1 MTCPCAKSKSP
12 ATGASYYKLTMV
24 VRADGQPLAC
34 DRCMEKH
41 LAKALVYA
49 AESREDEARK
59 AERALAAANISCA
72 REHADALA
80 DARAADLAEMERA
93 PEPPAPAALASLLG
107 VRADCVGRLGVAED
121 ALRFAGRDAEADAV
135 REIRIKLQ
143 SEDKQQ

>member
-1 MTCPCAKSKSP
+1 MTCPCTKSKSP
-12 ATGASYYKLTMV
+12 ATGASYYKLTLV
-24 VRADGQPLAC
+24 VRSDGDPLAC
-34 DRCMEKH
+34 GRCLDKH
-41 LAKALVYA
+41 IAKALVYV
-49 AESREDEARK
+49 AESREDEARE

-72 REHADALA
+72 REHAEALA
-80 DARAADLAEMERA
+80 DGRAAALAEMERA

-107 VRADCVGRLGVAED
+107 VHTDCVGRLCVAED

>member
-49 AESREDEARK
+49 AEAREDGGRNV
-59 AERALAAANISCA
+59 ERALAAANLSCA
-72 REHADALA
+72 REHAEALE
-80 DARAADLAEMERA
+80 DGRAAAIAEMERA
-93 PEPPAPAALASLLG
+93 PESPAPAAIAPMLG

>member
-1 MTCPCAKSKSP
+1 MNCPCTSNKSP

-24 VRADGQPLAC
+24 VRSNGNPLAC
-34 DRCMEKH
+34 GRCLEKH
-41 LAKALVYA
+41 IAKALVYA
-49 AESREDEARK
+49 AEAREDESRES
-59 AERALAAANISCA
+59 ERALAAANISCA
-72 REHADALA
+72 HEHADALA
-80 DARAADLAEMERA
+80 DARAAALAEMERA